1 MTTTTTPRVGNL
13 MTVDPVVVDA
23 EAPVT
28 KAELLLKSYRISG
41 LPVVADGALVGVI
54 SQTDLLNARSSE
66 LIGANWDRVR
76 VRHLMSRPAVTVHMN
91 TSVERAAR
99 VMLEQH
105 IHRVVVVD
113 EDDVPIGV
121 LTSTDLLR
129 TLLPVTRRPLHRCF
143 IGPSRVRHAPDLHSS
158 ACSSTSDASP
168 ACPIRPRSSPAGRRR
183 SPPRSA
189 TTSTDSP

>member
-129 TLLPVTRRPLHRCF
+129 TLLPNEEGLRP
-143 IGPSRVRHAPDLHSS
+143 V
-158 ACSSTSDASP
+158 
-168 ACPIRPRSSPAGRRR
+168 
-183 SPPRSA
+183 
-189 TTSTDSP
+189 